1 MDNEEQ
7 QEKQVIYQFDTTS
20 IMSVVNDF
28 NVCFS
33 WQQPLEEIS
42 EKKVMPGLSV
52 QALERGNIFEVIWP
66 REEDV
71 STVSEEPSEEELLDS
86 WDRYLAEHWDELAAQ
101 YKGKYVAI
109 WNNSVYDSDKD
120 LTALAERV
128 YAALGYRPI
137 FMPYIGDKEQ
147 VYEFTSPA

>member
-1 MDNEEQ
+1 MDIEEQ

-66 REEDV
+66 REEDI
-71 STVSEEPSEEELLDS
+71 SAVSEEPSEEELLDS
-86 WDRYLAEHWDELAAQ
+86 WDQYLAEHWEELVAQ

-109 WNNSVYDSDKD
+109 WNNSVYDSDED
-120 LTALAERV
+120 LGALAERV
-128 YAALGYRPI
+128 YASLGYRPI
-137 FMPYIGDKEQ
+137 FMPYIGDIEQ